1 MRVAAL
7 GDAHLGRSY
16 YPVTTAEGV
25 NQRERDFELAFEA
38 AIDTAL
44 AQDPELVIWLGD
56 VFDHPRPTYRS
67 FRVAQR
73 AMARVR
79 EHGVPLVLITGN
91 HDTPRLPGT
100 GSPYSVLADTFPDV
114 YSAHRL
120 QYERFELPGL
130 VVHAVP
136 QMMTAEATVDAL
148 EQAG

>member
-44 AQDPELVIWLGD
+44 AQDPELVVWLGD

-67 FRVAQR
+67 FR
-73 AMARVR
+73 
-79 EHGVPLVLITGN
+79 
-91 HDTPRLPGT
+91 
-100 GSPYSVLADTFPDV
+100 
-114 YSAHRL
+114 
-120 QYERFELPGL
+120 
-130 VVHAVP
+130 
-136 QMMTAEATVDAL
+136 
-148 EQAG
+148 